1 MFLWILTVFKII
13 EIRLS
18 DVSSFF
24 GGDFTEKRRRFRWD
38 EEAKAGGGPCEEGR
52 SIIRNLYS
60 PAVGGWN
67 KSPCASFRQVLVQP
81 VPQAGARHGLSSSVN
96 EGNERA
102 RMTSLPNETAVAT
115 AIPFEMMEEAATL
128 VSDEEEGGK
137 KYRRVSIG
145 GSARKRSFEREKEE
159 GKNRESANK

>member
-1 MFLWILTVFKII
+1 MILLLTAGAFVFLGVFLWILTVFKII

-38 EEAKAGGGPCEEGR
+38 EEAKAGGGPCE
-52 SIIRNLYS
+52 
-60 PAVGGWN
+60 
-67 KSPCASFRQVLVQP
+67 VLVQP

-115 AIPFEMMEEAATL
+115 TIPFEMMEEAATL